1 MPSGLNKEQQPF
13 PLDLQRMKTSKMS
26 GSSKMESSGLDLG
39 GFAPRR
45 RRSAF
50 TLIELLVVIAIIA
63 ILAAMLLPAL
73 SKAKQKAQAI
83 SCMNNLKQLTL
94 GWIMYNG
101 DNSGNLPPNGEQNEG
116 NNPALLPA
124 DVNLQSG
131 GKWYQWCPGWLRTY
145 NANETNLVQV
155 GAIYPYVK
163 TVAVYKCPAD
173 FSTINLGTVHIAKP
187 RSYSMNSW
195 LNPFPGF
202 DAARLF
208 GGSPARI
215 FHKDSDIT
223 QPGPSM
229 TFVSIDENANSI
241 DDGYFAGSPGL
252 PGKWINVP
260 STRHGNAS
268 GLSFA
273 DGHSEIKRWSDNV
286 VISQNVPN
294 LTLNGGPTY
303 ASDPNSG
310 DNVWLEQRESVLQ

>member
-1 MPSGLNKEQQPF
+1 LKTKRDKNGDHDFRGCVTGFSGWKRKGNHH
-13 PLDLQRMKTSKMS
+13 
-26 GSSKMESSGLDLG
+26 
-39 GFAPRR
+39 
-45 RRSAF
+45 AF

-83 SCMNNLKQLTL
+83 ACMNNLKQLTL

-101 DNSGNLPPNGEQNEG
+101 DNNGNLAPNGEMNEG
-116 NNPALLPA
+116 NSPPSLPA
-124 DVNLQSG
+124 SPDLQSG
-131 GKWYQWCPGWLRTY
+131 GKWFQWCPGWLRAY
-145 NANETNLVQV
+145 DANATNLLQV

-173 FSTINLGTVHIAKP
+173 FSTIKIGTTRIAKP
-187 RSYSMNSW
+187 RSYSMNCW
-195 LNPFPGF
+195 LNPFLKY
-202 DAARLF
+202 DAATLF

-215 FHKDSDIT
+215 FRKDSDIT
-223 QPGPSM
+223 QPGPAM
-229 TFVSIDENANSI
+229 TFVLIDENANSI
-241 DDGYFAGSPGL
+241 DDGYFAGNPGL

-294 LTLNGGPTY
+294 LNLNGGPTTY
-303 ASDPNSG
+303 ASDPSSG
-310 DNVWLEQRESVLQ
+310 DNAWLEQRESVLQ

>member
-1 MPSGLNKEQQPF
+1 MPYGLNKEQQRF
-13 PLDLQRMKTSKMS
+13 PPDSQRMKTSNMIE
-26 GSSKMESSGLDLG
+26 SSKIEKSGLG

-116 NNPALLPA
+116 NNPALLPT

-208 GGSPARI
+208 GGSQARI

-229 TFVSIDENANSI
+229 TFVLIDENANSI

-273 DGHSEIKRWSDNV
+273 DGHSEIKRWSDSL
-286 VISQNVPN
+286 IIAQNVPN
-294 LTLNGGPTY
+294 FNISGTFYP
-303 ASDPNSG
+303 SDSSSG
-310 DNVWLEQRESVLQ
+310 DNAWLEQRESVLQ

>member
-1 MPSGLNKEQQPF
+1 
-13 PLDLQRMKTSKMS
+13 MKTRRDKNRDHDFGGCVAEFS
-26 GSSKMESSGLDLG
+26 GWKRKSNHH
-39 GFAPRR
+39 
-45 RRSAF
+45 AF

-73 SKAKQKAQAI
+73 TKAKQKAQAI

-101 DNSGNLPPNGEQNEG
+101 DNNGNLAPNGEMNEG
-116 NNPALLPA
+116 NSPPSLPA
-124 DVNLQSG
+124 SPDLQPG
-131 GKWYQWCPGWLRTY
+131 GKWFQWCPGWLRLY
-145 NANETNLVQV
+145 NANATNLLQV

-173 FSTINLGTVHIAKP
+173 FSTIDLGTVRIAKP
-187 RSYSMNSW
+187 RSYSMNCW
-195 LNPFPGF
+195 LNPFLNY

-215 FHKDSDIT
+215 FRKDSDIT
-223 QPGPSM
+223 QPGPAM
-229 TFVSIDENANSI
+229 TFVLIDENANSI

-294 LTLNGGPTY
+294 LNLNGGPTY
-303 ASDPNSG
+303 VSDPNSG